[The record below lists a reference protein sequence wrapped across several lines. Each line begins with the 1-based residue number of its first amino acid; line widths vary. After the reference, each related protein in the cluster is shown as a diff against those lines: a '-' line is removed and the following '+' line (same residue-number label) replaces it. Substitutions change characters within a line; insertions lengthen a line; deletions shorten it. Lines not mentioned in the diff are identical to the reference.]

1 MVVARLLFFL
11 SSLSLSFFLL
21 IFIFMI
27 MKFFS
32 FSTGSHGCIVTFQP
46 LNNRRGALFQH
57 AHTSGRFWSLSHV
70 IFFLFFVLDKTLF
83 PFLFLGVS
91 QWVVTQH
98 KKMCYRP
105 KSAIFIS
112 LQVTWWSD
120 FRSNCF
126 SILFKTTCLQ
136 FVCKQTKKR
145 FVFGFLE
152 KKFCFPMWID
162 KEKIFLTVTSA
173 CLTHLSGFKNLYDF
187 RE

>member
-11 SSLSLSFFLL
+11 SSLSLFLFFLL

-83 PFLFLGVS
+83 SFSLFGGEPMSRIHSTKRCVLSPKVS
-91 QWVVTQH
+91 HFYFSPSHVVIWFQIRLLFH
-98 KKMCYRP
+98 LIQNNL
-105 KSAIFIS
+105 SAIR
-112 LQVTWWSD
+112 LQT
-120 FRSNCF
+120 NK
-126 SILFKTTCLQ
+126 KT
-136 FVCKQTKKR
+136 
-145 FVFGFLE
+145 
-152 KKFCFPMWID
+152 FCFLV
-162 KEKIFLTVTSA
+162 F
-173 CLTHLSGFKNLYDF
+173 
-187 RE
+187 